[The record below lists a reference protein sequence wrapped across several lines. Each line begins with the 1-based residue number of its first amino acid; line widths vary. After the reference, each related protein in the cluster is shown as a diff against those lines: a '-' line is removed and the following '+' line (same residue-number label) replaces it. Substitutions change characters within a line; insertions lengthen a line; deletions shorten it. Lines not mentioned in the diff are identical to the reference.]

1 MATCRTG
8 CNLLK
13 WLLLAAV
20 VTVPLS
26 GCLGTSEGD
35 TPAAAAP
42 GAPGVVISGSVG
54 DGPVTGATVTVY
66 SNSGDILGAVP
77 SDGNAFFSTTL
88 QVADNQYPLRL
99 VVSGGIDLVTGAEPD
114 FEMVSVMLQPSDQQ
128 VNINPF
134 TTLIVSIAE
143 NLPGGLNA
151 SNVNAALPVVLGEL
165 GFGLD
170 TSAVPNPI
178 TTPITGSNV
187 ADLVK
192 ASEALGE
199 LVRRTRDLIAATGQ
213 PATGD
218 TVLAALAADLTD
230 GVVDGVGAAGA
241 DPTVAAVANV
251 ASGQVLVEAMSN
263 NLRVGGVIAT
273 QVIDQSIISTHA
285 GSGSP
290 QLTDSVVITAQMI
303 QQAQVAIAAT
313 QVLDSG
319 AAVANIAAGL
329 ASLSPN
335 SSPGTV
341 MTVLPVDTTIALN
354 GAVSL
359 VATASSEEQDA
370 INQVVAAGGIVS
382 PQVPV
387 NTPPV
392 ITGSPANSVTVGGAY
407 SFQPSAYDLD
417 GDTLSFVI
425 ANKPAWA
432 SFHASNGKLSG
443 APATTDVGNYS
454 GIVISVKDGTATTSL
469 ASFSIAV
476 NQAQPQTGSFT
487 LGWVAPATRAD
498 GTPLSLS
505 DIDGYRIYYGTK
517 SGVYTSTYDVTDGT
531 ATSITISSLPVG
543 TYFIAMT
550 TYDSAGMES
559 AKSAEVVKSI
569 P

>member
-1 MATCRTG
+1 
-8 CNLLK
+8 
-13 WLLLAAV
+13 
-20 VTVPLS
+20 
-26 GCLGTSEGD
+26 
-35 TPAAAAP
+35 
-42 GAPGVVISGSVG
+42 
-54 DGPVTGATVTVY
+54 
-66 SNSGDILGAVP
+66 
-77 SDGNAFFSTTL
+77 
-88 QVADNQYPLRL
+88 
-99 VVSGGIDLVTGAEPD
+99 
-114 FEMVSVMLQPSDQQ
+114 
-128 VNINPF
+128 
-134 TTLIVSIAE
+134 
-143 NLPGGLNA
+143 
-151 SNVNAALPVVLGEL
+151 
-165 GFGLD
+165 
-170 TSAVPNPI
+170 
-178 TTPITGSNV
+178 
-187 ADLVK
+187 
-192 ASEALGE
+192 
-199 LVRRTRDLIAATGQ
+199 
-213 PATGD
+213 
-218 TVLAALAADLTD
+218 
-230 GVVDGVGAAGA
+230 
-241 DPTVAAVANV
+241 
-251 ASGQVLVEAMSN
+251 
-263 NLRVGGVIAT
+263 
-273 QVIDQSIISTHA
+273 
-285 GSGSP
+285 
-290 QLTDSVVITAQMI
+290 
-303 QQAQVAIAAT
+303 
-313 QVLDSG
+313 
-319 AAVANIAAGL
+319 
-329 ASLSPN
+329 
-335 SSPGTV
+335 
-341 MTVLPVDTTIALN
+341 MTVLPVDTTTALN

-359 VATASSEEQDA
+359 VATASSGEQDA

-432 SFHASNGKLSG
+432 SFNASNGKLSG

-505 DIDGYRIYYGTK
+505 DIDGYRVYYGTK

-559 AKSAEVVKSI
+559 AKSAEIVKSI

>member
-8 CNLLK
+8 WNLLK

-99 VVSGGIDLVTGAEPD
+99 VVSGGIDLVTGAAPD

-143 NLPGGLNA
+143 NQPGGLNA

-263 NLRVGGVIAT
+263 SLRVGGVIAT
-273 QVIDQSIISTHA
+273 QVIDQAIITTHV
-285 GSGSP
+285 GPGSP
-290 QLTDSVVITAQMI
+290 QLTDSVVVTAQMI

-319 AAVANIAAGL
+319 TAVANIAAGL

-341 MTVLPVDTTIALN
+341 MTVLPVDTTTALN

-359 VATASSEEQDA
+359 VATASSGEQDA

-432 SFHASNGKLSG
+432 SFNASNGKLSG

-505 DIDGYRIYYGTK
+505 DIDGYRVYYGTK